1 MLSLLPLVLSGKQ
14 VAHNELSAREVGERF
29 DQFHE
34 MLNITQ
40 TLKLRCFLCRERIA
54 SAAREQVADSFLS
67 FGSRTKSQPLSQNPV
82 RVAYVVDA
90 AIPLRAG
97 PACDRRSDVGS
108 PAR

>member
-1 MLSLLPLVLSGKQ
+1 VLSLLLLVLSGRQ

-54 SAAREQVADSFLS
+54 SAARGASSGLVLEFRLTDEMSAIIP
-67 FGSRTKSQPLSQNPV
+67 G
-82 RVAYVVDA
+82 RVACVVDA
-90 AIPLRAG
+90 AIPMCAG
-97 PACDRRSDVGS
+97 PACHLRGDAEN

>member
-1 MLSLLPLVLSGKQ
+1 MVLSGKQ
-14 VAHNELSAREVGERF
+14 VAHNELSAREIGERF

-54 SAAREQVADSFLS
+54 SAARGACSGLVLEFRFTDE
-67 FGSRTKSQPLSQNPV
+67 KSAITQNPG

-97 PACDRRSDVGS
+97 PVCDRRRDVGS